1 MLVFFV
7 GLACTQAPQEPLSLA
22 TDFYY
27 EPVIGF
33 SLQSP
38 SFDSLDIRWARPIA
52 SIHKSNDWLE
62 TRFPDG
68 SRQRCSIKAQTT
80 SSLSLECSDRELSI
94 KWSAVPNGIETNAF
108 KMLASTDGPGSK
120 VLVHSKKSLEALI
133 DEHDYRVVSD
143 TLSKLSGTYVAV
155 SGDEDTKISVDSPL
169 LFSIDGKALSV
180 SARTCLMLRDVKPPH
195 ESVCIVT
202 EDGAVWANEDERW
215 HKGSFLGN
223 SPVDRR
229 RFMSSGVYFEKRE

>member
-1 MLVFFV
+1 MSNIAKCFYPAGSKACRRNMLVFFV

-52 SIHKSNDWLE
+52 SIHKSSDWLE

-68 SRQRCSIKAQTT
+68 SRQRCSIKHRHKLDVSRYRTGSSALSGPLSQTA
-80 SSLSLECSDRELSI
+80 LNQCI
-94 KWSAVPNGIETNAF
+94 QKIA
-108 KMLASTDGPGSK
+108 ASTDGPGSK
-120 VLVHSKKSLEALI
+120 VLVHSKVLTLI
-133 DEHDYRVVSD
+133 DEHDCRVDSD

-155 SGDEDTKISVDSPL
+155 SGDGEKQWILRSVFRL
-169 LFSIDGKALSV
+169 MGKRYV
-180 SARTCLMLRDVKPPH
+180 SARTCLMLRDVETPLNLCA
-195 ESVCIVT
+195 S
-202 EDGAVWANEDERW
+202 
-215 HKGSFLGN
+215 
-223 SPVDRR
+223 
-229 RFMSSGVYFEKRE
+229 